1 MSRTV
6 KMSDEMVNIAENET
20 LISGRSLAG
29 QVEHWAKIGRAIEQ
43 SPAFNYERIKAAL
56 TAQVAYDD
64 LTSEEQEVY
73 LEEIDELSWAEPD
86 AKEKAFFAQL
96 TGPGLDENGKVI
108 YPGDQS

>member
-1 MSRTV
+1 MPRTV
-6 KMSDEMVNIAENET
+6 KMSDEMVNIAESET

-43 SPAFNYERIKAAL
+43 SPTFNYERIKAAL
-56 TAQVAYDD
+56 TAQVAYDE

-86 AKEKAFFAQL
+86 AKEKAYFAQL